1 MLLLRKSNASRID
14 KLRNVMSLQIPN
26 PKEDGIPIINA
37 ITVTIIQVNL
47 RLQWNLSLKIETI
60 VSISEMEEV
69 SAAKNTRI
77 KKRVPI
83 APPIGMLLNTFGSI
97 TNISP
102 GPCPNCS
109 AVPPEKANTAGM
121 IISPAINAIPVSK
134 TSIWRTELSNYYLFH
149 IRTI

>member
-69 SAAKNTRI
+69 SAAKNTKI
-77 KKRVPI
+77 KKSVPI
-83 APPIGMLLNTFGSI
+83 ARPIGMLLNTLGSI
-97 TNISP
+97 INISP
-102 GPCPNCS
+102 GP
-109 AVPPEKANTAGM
+109 
-121 IISPAINAIPVSK
+121 
-134 TSIWRTELSNYYLFH
+134 
-149 IRTI
+149 

>member
-1 MLLLRKSNASRID
+1 MTNPTKIQVKNARIGINMLLLRKSNASRID

-69 SAAKNTRI
+69 SAAKI
-77 KKRVPI
+77 
-83 APPIGMLLNTFGSI
+83 
-97 TNISP
+97 
-102 GPCPNCS
+102 
-109 AVPPEKANTAGM
+109 PE
-121 IISPAINAIPVSK
+121 
-134 TSIWRTELSNYYLFH
+134 
-149 IRTI
+149 

>member
-1 MLLLRKSNASRID
+1 MIITTNNFSPLNVPSELFTSSITTFGLMTNPTKIQVKNARIGINMLLLRKSNASRID

-77 KKRVPI
+77 KRKIKWQRKR
-83 APPIGMLLNTFGSI
+83 N
-97 TNISP
+97 
-102 GPCPNCS
+102 
-109 AVPPEKANTAGM
+109 K
-121 IISPAINAIPVSK
+121 K
-134 TSIWRTELSNYYLFH
+134 TWHRSRSRN
-149 IRTI
+149 

>member
-1 MLLLRKSNASRID
+1 MSTIPLHSTELTRIAIKQIGAIHLIITTNNFSPLNVPSELFTSSITTFGLMTNPTKIQVKNARIGINMLLLRKSNASRID

-69 SAAKNTRI
+69 SAAKI
-77 KKRVPI
+77 
-83 APPIGMLLNTFGSI
+83 
-97 TNISP
+97 
-102 GPCPNCS
+102 
-109 AVPPEKANTAGM
+109 PE
-121 IISPAINAIPVSK
+121 
-134 TSIWRTELSNYYLFH
+134 
-149 IRTI
+149 